1 MDKKVKERLLGIFP
15 VDMRKILTQVS
26 WQEETLEEIRV
37 RVGQPMIF
45 VYGEPGA
52 VFEQGA
58 SLSDGKMPCPMD
70 RDGSSRCVRC

>member
-45 VYGEPGA
+45 V
-52 VFEQGA
+52 
-58 SLSDGKMPCPMD
+58 
-70 RDGSSRCVRC
+70 